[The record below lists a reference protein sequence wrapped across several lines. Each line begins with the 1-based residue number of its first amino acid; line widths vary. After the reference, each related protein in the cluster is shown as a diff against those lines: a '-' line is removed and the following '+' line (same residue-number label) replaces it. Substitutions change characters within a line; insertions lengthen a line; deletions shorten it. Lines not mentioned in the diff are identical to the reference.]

1 MKKLFFPLLLLA
13 FSAGLGAQTAD
24 GPLTL
29 KDITGNKYR
38 AERISGV
45 RPAADGESYTQISAD
60 GQRIVRHSFSTGAET
75 GVVVDLST
83 ARGTKPR
90 RIEGYIASPDG
101 QRLLLQSNTR
111 GIYRRSFTAD
121 YYIYDVRNRT
131 LEPLSAGGPQQV
143 PTFSPDGT
151 MIAFA
156 RGGNLFLVKLLFDNS
171 ESQVT
176 TDGRANHVLNGTP
189 DWVNEEEFSTN
200 QSYCFTADSK
210 MLVWVRYD
218 ESAVPTVSLPQ
229 YKGLAP
235 ELRQYDEYPGEYR
248 YKYPVAGAQNSKVSV
263 LSFDIKTH
271 VARTL
276 QVPVDSDGY
285 IPRLFPT
292 AQGVVVA
299 TLNRHQNRM
308 DLYTADPRSTVAR
321 LILREETD
329 RYLRESAYASLRFY
343 GNNFAMLSDRSGY
356 TQLYW
361 YDLGGRLL
369 RRVTNTEQEVT
380 AFYGYDPAEGRFYY
394 AAHTDG
400 PLHQGV
406 FATDLKGRTT
416 PLTPRQG
423 ENNATFSTGFKYF
436 MNVFSDARTP
446 YVTTLVSN
454 RGKTLA
460 TLQDNAALQKT
471 LQKVNK
477 SSREFFTFTTSEG
490 VKLNGWMVKPA
501 NFDPTRR
508 YPVVLYQYSGPGSQE
523 VVDHWSIGFM
533 GNGALFEGYLA
544 QEGFISVCV
553 DGRGTGGRG
562 AAFEKQIYRQM
573 GLLEAR
579 DQVETALYLR
589 SLPYVDGQNIGI
601 WGWSFGGFCTLM
613 SMTEGRPVFKA
624 GVAVAAP
631 SNWKYYDTVYTERYM
646 RTPAENADGYAINP
660 IARAANLS
668 GNLLLIHGLA
678 DDNVHYRNAAEMS
691 EALVQAD
698 KQFEMQVYTNRN
710 HSIYGGNT
718 RHHLFTRIVN
728 FFKRNLQ

>member
-1 MKKLFFPLLLLA
+1 MV
-13 FSAGLGAQTAD
+13 FSAGLCAQTAES
-24 GPLTL
+24 PLTL

-75 GVVVDLST
+75 GVVVDLAT

-90 RIEGYIASPDG
+90 RIEGYMASPDG

-176 TDGRANHVLNGTP
+176 TDGRTNHVLNGTP

-263 LSFDIKTH
+263 HSFDIKTH

-343 GNNFAMLSDRSGY
+343 GDHFALLSDRSGY

-361 YDLGGRLL
+361 YDLGGRLV
-369 RRVTNTEQEVT
+369 RRVTNTQQEVT

-394 AAHTDG
+394 AARTDG

-406 FATDLKGRTT
+406 FATDMKGRTT
-416 PLTPRQG
+416 PLATRQG

-436 MNVFSDARTP
+436 MNVFSDAETP
-446 YVTTLVSN
+446 YVTTLVNN

-460 TLQDNAALQKT
+460 TLQDNAELQKALQKA
-471 LQKVNK
+471 NK
-477 SSREFFTFTTSEG
+477 SSREFFKFTTSEG
-490 VKLNGWMVKPA
+490 VELNGWMVKPA
-501 NFDPTRR
+501 HFDPSQR

-589 SLPYVDGQNIGI
+589 SLPYVDGENIGI